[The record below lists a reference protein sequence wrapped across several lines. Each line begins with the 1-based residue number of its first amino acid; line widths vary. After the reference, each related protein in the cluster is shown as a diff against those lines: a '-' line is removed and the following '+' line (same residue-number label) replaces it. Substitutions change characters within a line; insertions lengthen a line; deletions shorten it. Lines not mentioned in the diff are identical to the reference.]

1 MVGDEGEE
9 VEEGTM
15 TGGEDTM
22 IDEGVVEDMRT
33 EVRFVSLLS
42 LSQNRFHKPLIT
54 AAALP
59 LVEIY

>member
-22 IDEGVVEDMRT
+22 IDEVVVEDMRT
-33 EVRFVSLLS
+33 EVRFFS
-42 LSQNRFHKPLIT
+42 LSFSEF
-54 AAALP
+54 
-59 LVEIY
+59 VS